1 MTHNV
6 SESIIDSLTDV
17 KMPHY
22 APLAQVSGS
31 IDLNGT
37 ILPEYRCNTLVLGSG
52 AAGWRAAVELKR
64 QNVDVMVASSKAFWG
79 TSACSG
85 SDKQTLHTANTR
97 ANGDHFLALSD
108 TLAAGG
114 AMDHD
119 TAYVEAVGSVNTCE
133 VLKYL
138 GLDLPEDLFGATL
151 RYQTDHDEF
160 GRATSCGPRTSRLMV
175 KVLAQEAMRLNIP
188 LCDHTTAIRIL
199 TSGEGE
205 NRRVEGVIAI
215 DKACRDNP
223 WRMVVIRCQH
233 LVLATGGPGEL
244 YRDSVYPVNCFSAL
258 GMALE
263 AGITL
268 VNLTESQFGI
278 GTPRSQFPWNLSGT
292 YMQAMPRIYSQDHSG
307 RQYNFLATYY
317 PTTRMLASAI
327 FRKGYQWPFHAE
339 RMLEYGSSLLD
350 VAVYEETQKG
360 RDVFLDFLREPE
372 PAADGTSFNLQELD
386 DDVIDY
392 LQQNHALLAQPLAR
406 LTQMNPLA
414 IRLYQMHG
422 HDLTASPLKF
432 TLNNQHLNGGI
443 EVDIW
448 GRTSLTGCYAAGENA
463 GTHGVTRPGGAA
475 LNAGQ
480 VFARRC
486 ALHIA
491 HQKSQDR
498 PLERQQILSTIN
510 EAQQYLNQGLLRDD
524 VRETIQNTMSHHAA
538 ILCHTQGINTAAQ
551 TLATL
556 CEDIRREGIQ
566 CDENSL
572 AQSFQWR
579 QSAQLA
585 LAVLRSLQCY
595 VENGGGSR
603 GARAIYDGEAGIAPQ
618 TPGGPLLAWRFRPEN
633 QDARQYMI
641 CVCREAN
648 DYQTWT
654 RPCRERGVL
663 TLTNFECQWQNWIA
677 ATPFQY

>member
-160 GRATSCGPRTSRLMV
+160 GRATSCGPRTSSLMV

-307 RQYNFLATYY
+307 R
-317 PTTRMLASAI
+317 
-327 FRKGYQWPFHAE
+327 
-339 RMLEYGSSLLD
+339 
-350 VAVYEETQKG
+350 
-360 RDVFLDFLREPE
+360 
-372 PAADGTSFNLQELD
+372 
-386 DDVIDY
+386 
-392 LQQNHALLAQPLAR
+392 
-406 LTQMNPLA
+406 
-414 IRLYQMHG
+414 
-422 HDLTASPLKF
+422 
-432 TLNNQHLNGGI
+432 
-443 EVDIW
+443 
-448 GRTSLTGCYAAGENA
+448 
-463 GTHGVTRPGGAA
+463 
-475 LNAGQ
+475 
-480 VFARRC
+480 
-486 ALHIA
+486 
-491 HQKSQDR
+491 
-498 PLERQQILSTIN
+498 
-510 EAQQYLNQGLLRDD
+510 
-524 VRETIQNTMSHHAA
+524 
-538 ILCHTQGINTAAQ
+538 
-551 TLATL
+551 
-556 CEDIRREGIQ
+556 
-566 CDENSL
+566 
-572 AQSFQWR
+572 
-579 QSAQLA
+579 
-585 LAVLRSLQCY
+585 
-595 VENGGGSR
+595 
-603 GARAIYDGEAGIAPQ
+603 
-618 TPGGPLLAWRFRPEN
+618 
-633 QDARQYMI
+633 
-641 CVCREAN
+641 
-648 DYQTWT
+648 
-654 RPCRERGVL
+654 
-663 TLTNFECQWQNWIA
+663 
-677 ATPFQY
+677 